1 MKTTVTF
8 KIMTKMSCFCWRNKI
23 RKKKKSIQFLMKGGR
38 VNDDRISFLG
48 ELLKIPCKTN
58 NRSSFDTLVCLII
71 IKLFKIQ
78 YMTVS
83 FSLMCNS
90 LVVCP
95 CSHQSIAKTTSTLW
109 RITQRLLF
117 TLPRGMDISGW
128 RSGLSRVVRTL
139 TGQPMN
145 SPVPS
150 LQVNSMYLGTQ
161 SQIMLSMCIPLLS
174 LVIYL
179 SHFFVPSCR
188 WWAQRCGG
196 AAGGKWG
203 RSQWD
208 LLCVWLVLSPSSC
221 LQGYC
226 FNLRLI

>member
-48 ELLKIPCKTN
+48 ELLKITCKTN

-179 SHFFVPSCR
+179 SHFLFLAVD
-188 WWAQRCGG
+188 GG
-196 AAGGKWG
+196 HK
-203 RSQWD
+203 D
-208 LLCVWLVLSPSSC
+208 VVELLVENGAEVNGTYSVSGWSC
-221 LQGYC
+221 LHQAVYKVIA
-226 FNLRLI
+226 LIYN

>member
-1 MKTTVTF
+1 
-8 KIMTKMSCFCWRNKI
+8 
-23 RKKKKSIQFLMKGGR
+23 MKGGW

-48 ELLKIPCKTN
+48 ELLKITCKTN
-58 NRSSFDTLVCLII
+58 NQSSFDTLVCLII

-78 YMTVS
+78 YITVS

-90 LVVCP
+90 LAVCP
-95 CSHQSIAKTTSTLW
+95 CSHQSIVKTTSTLW

-117 TLPRGMDISGW
+117 TLPRGMDISGQW
-128 RSGLSRVVRTL
+128 SGLSRVVRTL

-150 LQVNSMYLGTQ
+150 LQVNSKYLESQ
-161 SQIMLSMCIPLLS
+161 SQIMLTVYFSSFEPCYIFVS
-174 LVIYL
+174 
-179 SHFFVPSCR
+179 FFVPSCR

-208 LLCVWLVLSPSSC
+208 ILCVRLVLSPSSC
-221 LQGYC
+221 LQGYS
-226 FNLRLI
+226 FNLQL